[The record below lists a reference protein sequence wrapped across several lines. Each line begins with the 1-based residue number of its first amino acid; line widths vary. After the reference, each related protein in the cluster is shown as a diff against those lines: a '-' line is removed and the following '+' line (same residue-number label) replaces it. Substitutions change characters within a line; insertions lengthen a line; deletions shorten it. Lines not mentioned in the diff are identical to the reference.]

1 MAKTKNGGR
10 ETEYHVWLWNE
21 NMDHVDELV
30 RRRWQHLTDR
40 AKVINAILRDHREQ
54 HAVKS

>member
-21 NMDHVDELV
+21 NMDHVDHLV
-30 RRRWQHLTDR
+30 AIRWRDLTDR
-40 AKVINAILRDHREQ
+40 AKVINSILRDHREREGRR
-54 HAVKS
+54 S